1 MNSTFSLVFSFVLF
15 FSGIAYT
22 QVTPPDSTIVKDT
35 NTYIVVKNDGS
46 QFIGKI
52 LSQDAREILLLIN
65 ENRKIYIPQHII
77 KEIKLIDPKKFNI
90 AGEYIGEDKFA
101 TRYFI
106 TTNGL
111 PIKKGEHYVQWN
123 LFGPDFQFGIG
134 EDLGVGIMTSW
145 IGTPIIGTFKKS
157 FQLGPSSHF
166 AIGGLVGTGSWTL
179 PQWGGFLPFATLSG
193 GDRSRNIAISGG
205 YGLIWQPSQS
215 YYATKNTETNG
226 RALASVAGMI
236 KVSKKISLVFDS
248 FIILPGKSK
257 TENYQYTD
265 YVLNPNTGNWDAQ
278 VVNGTRTINYPGLA
292 LLMPGVRWHQ
302 EEGKAF
308 QFGFTGIYT
317 DGEFVPVPIP
327 MVQWYRSL

>member
-1 MNSTFSLVFSFVLF
+1 
-15 FSGIAYT
+15 
-22 QVTPPDSTIVKDT
+22 
-35 NTYIVVKNDGS
+35 
-46 QFIGKI
+46 
-52 LSQDAREILLLIN
+52 
-65 ENRKIYIPQHII
+65 
-77 KEIKLIDPKKFNI
+77 
-90 AGEYIGEDKFA
+90 
-101 TRYFI
+101 
-106 TTNGL
+106 
-111 PIKKGEHYVQWN
+111 
-123 LFGPDFQFGIG
+123 
-134 EDLGVGIMTSW
+134 
-145 IGTPIIGTFKKS
+145 
-157 FQLGPSSHF
+157 LGPSSHF

-193 GDRSRNIAISGG
+193 GDRSRNIAVSGG

>member
-1 MNSTFSLVFSFVLF
+1 MNSTFSLTLFFVLF
-15 FSGIAYT
+15 FSRIACT

-46 QFIGKI
+46 KFIGKI
-52 LSQDAREILLLIN
+52 LSQDAREILLLTN

-90 AGEYIGEDKFA
+90 AGEYVGEDKFA

-145 IGTPIIGTFKKS
+145 FGTPIIGTFKKS

-166 AIGGLVGTGSWTL
+166 AVGGLIGTGSWTL

-205 YGLIWQPSQS
+205 YGLIWQPNQS
-215 YYATKNTETNG
+215 HNSTKNTETNG
-226 RALASVAGMI
+226 RALASIASMI

-248 FIILPGKSK
+248 FFILPGRSK
-257 TENYQYTD
+257 TEEYQEYIFNPSTNNYE
-265 YVLNPNTGNWDAQ
+265 L
-278 VVNGTRTINYPGLA
+278 GTVSQTIRYPGLL
-292 LLMPGVRWHQ
+292 LLMPGIRWHQ
-302 EEGKAF
+302 EEGKAL
-308 QFGFTGIYT
+308 QFGFTGIYS

-327 MVQWYRSL
+327 MVQWYRNL